1 MVFIS
6 KNFFKKMPQFI
17 EKTFDFIER
26 LVYDIDRFSK
36 EGLHM
41 NTVMFLQM
49 GKIQHSTASNK
60 AVIIVVHL

>member
-1 MVFIS
+1 
-6 KNFFKKMPQFI
+6 MPQFI